1 MYSCFCCLF
10 MAVAGQESP
19 NMTSYITFG
28 RCVCVFYTGIAL
40 CSTYV
45 LAQKEF
51 NTITLCLCVCLQ
63 VLTGDEHQ
71 YLAYVAVVYVGKFNV
86 F

>member
-1 MYSCFCCLF
+1 M
-10 MAVAGQESP
+10 
-19 NMTSYITFG
+19 
-28 RCVCVFYTGIAL
+28 CVCVLYWHSFMF
-40 CSTYV
+40 TYV

-51 NTITLCLCVCLQ
+51 NTITLCLRVCLQ